1 MYVSLLQ
8 TEVLLQIQAGLS
20 LSILL
25 PLHLDYRW
33 VLPYLAYIYIQTNEK
48 QTNKPTKNK
57 KQSKPLKGYT
67 KALTATT
74 LGRKIW
80 NVPCHFLPCSIF

>member
-1 MYVSLLQ
+1 MYVRLLQ

-25 PLHLDYRW
+25 PLHLDYSW

-48 QTNKPTKNK
+48 QKNK
-57 KQSKPLKGYT
+57 ANP
-67 KALTATT
+67 
-74 LGRKIW
+74 
-80 NVPCHFLPCSIF
+80 